1 MEFSTFV
8 NVNGIETYIGTDRQ
22 LYNIVENGCGREV
35 ADLVQDICNEN
46 DYETKLA
53 EQKAVTEADY
63 YEETLEEITSDL
75 QEILN
80 LIMDYRKYD
89 AAHKNLNR
97 KEVEKLL
104 GSIEDIINNNL

>member
-35 ADLVQDICNEN
+35 ADLVQNICNEN

-53 EQKAVTEADY
+53 EQKAITEADY

-80 LIMDYRKYD
+80 LIMDYIKYD
-89 AAHKNLNR
+89 AAYKNLNR
-97 KEVEKLL
+97 KEIKKLL
-104 GSIEDIINNNL
+104 GSFENIINNNL